1 MRSPGGAAASQQ
13 MEQLQILYKARGH
26 KLDEVQSSLDTV
38 REESE
43 RETRILKHR
52 LTMAQG
58 KGEGGGDTD
67 TWMLCHIWDSK
78 MTDPYSRLTISH

>member
-26 KLDEVQSSLDTV
+26 KLNEVQSSLDTV

-43 RETRILKHR
+43 TETRILKHR

-58 KGEGGGDTD
+58 KGGRGGWDTIRYMD
-67 TWMLCHIWDSK
+67 AVSHLRL
-78 MTDPYSRLTISH
+78 TDPY